1 MRVQACLHSFVVTVL
16 LLAMPA
22 PADAD
27 IDGRREAEIKTP
39 GTALETDAAARARS
53 ALAGFDEVV
62 EKAIA
67 DMNVPGLAIAVVAG
81 GEVVY
86 AEGFGYRDVEAKLPM
101 TPDTLF
107 AIGSTT
113 KAMTATVLGMLA
125 DEGKMEWDAPLQTY
139 LPGFRLS
146 DPMTTARITPRD
158 LVTHR
163 SGLPRHDRLWYNNN
177 EPTRAEMIA
186 RLAHLELTE
195 DLRVKFQ
202 YNNLM
207 FMTAGYLAGTL
218 NGTTWEEAVDERLFT
233 PLGMERSNFSVEV
246 SQKDDNFSL
255 PYRENDD
262 DEIEE
267 IPFRNIDL
275 VGPAGSVNSTVNE
288 MSRWLL
294 FNLGGGT
301 VGDRQLVNAAT
312 LTEIHS
318 PQMTTGATPDRADI
332 SVATYGMG
340 WMIDTYRGHRRIH
353 HGGGIDGF
361 ITSVMFFPDDGL
373 GLVAFNNR
381 GSGLPSL
388 VNQHATDRVLGLDE
402 EDWIGEALENRKK
415 GKAEQDKAEE
425 KKEATRIEDTSPSH
439 PLADYAGRYTD
450 PGYGTLEVRQ
460 VGESLEFEING
471 ITTPLEHWHYDV
483 WNGVEID
490 ADPTFADQKLL
501 FRTNVDGLIS
511 AVETQLEPRA
521 GAIVFEKG
529 TDPRLFDP
537 EYLERFVGT
546 YETAT
551 GTKITIAISGNALT
565 ASIPGQPTF
574 TLEPALTG
582 RFALKEVRVV
592 SIGFEVDDAGVV
604 TKALLY
610 QPSGVFEAPRVEE

>member
-1 MRVQACLHSFVVTVL
+1 MRVQARIYCFALFALFLGV
-16 LLAMPA
+16 PA
-22 PADAD
+22 PAD
-27 IDGRREAEIKTP
+27 
-39 GTALETDAAARARS
+39 TDAAANARA

-86 AEGFGYRDVEAKLPM
+86 AEGFGYRDVDEKLPM

-139 LPGFRLS
+139 LPSFRLS

-163 SGLPRHDRLWYNNN
+163 SGLPRHDLLWYNNN
-177 EPTRAEMIA
+177 EPTRPEMIA
-186 RLAHLELTE
+186 RFAYLELTA

-233 PLGMERSNFSVEV
+233 PLGMERSNFSVTD
-246 SQKDDNFSL
+246 SQKDDNFSQ

-275 VGPAGSVNSTVNE
+275 VAPAGAVNSTVNE

-294 FNLGGGT
+294 FNLDGGK
-301 VGDRQLVNAAT
+301 VGDRELIQAAT

-318 PQMTTGATPDRADI
+318 PQMTTGATPDRADV

-361 ITSVMFFPDDGL
+361 ITSVMFFPDDDL

-381 GSGLPSL
+381 GSGLPLL
-388 VNQHATDRVLGLDE
+388 VNQHAADRIFGLEE

-415 GKAEQDKAEE
+415 GKEEQDKAEE
-425 KKEATRIEDTSPSH
+425 KKEATRIEGTSPSH
-439 PLADYAGRYTD
+439 PLADYAGSYAD
-450 PGYGTLEVRQ
+450 PGYGALEVRL
-460 VGESLEFEING
+460 VGEGLEFDIND

-483 WNGVEID
+483 WNGGEND
-490 ADPTFADQKLL
+490 DDPTFTDQKLL

-521 GAIVFEKG
+521 EPIVFEKG
-529 TDPRLFDP
+529 TDPRLLDP
-537 EYLERFVGT
+537 DYLERFVGT

-551 GTKITIAISGNALT
+551 GTKITIAISGDALT
-565 ASIPGQPTF
+565 ASIPGQPTY

-582 RFALKEVRVV
+582 RFVLKEVRVV
-592 SIGFEVDDAGVV
+592 SIGFEVDDSGVV
-604 TKALLY
+604 TKAVLH
-610 QPSGVFEAPRVEE
+610 QPGGVFDAPRVEE

>member
-1 MRVQACLHSFVVTVL
+1 MRVQARLFVFILTVFL
-16 LLAMPA
+16 LGMPT
-22 PADAD
+22 PADV
-27 IDGRREAEIKTP
+27 
-39 GTALETDAAARARS
+39 ETDAAAEART
-53 ALAGFDEVV
+53 ALAGFDKVV

-86 AEGFGYRDVEAKLPM
+86 AEGFGYRDVDEKLPM

-139 LPGFRLS
+139 LPSFRLS

-163 SGLPRHDRLWYNNN
+163 SGLPRHDLLWYNNS

-186 RLAHLELTE
+186 RLAYLELTE

-207 FMTAGYLAGTL
+207 FMTAGYLAGKL

-233 PLGMERSNFSVEV
+233 PLGMARSNFSVED
-246 SQKDDNFSL
+246 SQKDDNFSQ

-275 VGPAGSVNSTVNE
+275 IGPAGSVNSTVNE

-294 FNLGGGT
+294 FNLGGGK
-301 VGDRQLVNAAT
+301 VGDRELLNPAT

-318 PQMTTGATPDRADI
+318 PHMTTGGTPDRADV

-340 WMIDTYRGHRRIH
+340 WMIDTYRGHRRIR

-361 ITSVMFFPDDGL
+361 ITSVMFFPDDDL

-381 GSGLPSL
+381 GSGLPLL
-388 VNQHATDRVLGLDE
+388 VNQHAADRVLGLDE

-415 GKAEQDKAEE
+415 GKEVQDEAEE
-425 KKEATRIEDTSPSH
+425 KKEATRIEGTSPSH

-471 ITTPLEHWHYDV
+471 ITTPLDHWHYDV
-483 WNGVEID
+483 WNGVESD
-490 ADPTFADQKLL
+490 VDPTFTDQKIL

-511 AVETQLEPRA
+511 AVESQLEARA
-521 GAIVFEKG
+521 EPIVFEKG

-537 EYLERFVGT
+537 EYLKRFVGT

-551 GTKITIAISGNALT
+551 GTKITISISGDALT
-565 ASIPGQPTF
+565 ASVPGQPNY

-582 RFALKEVRVV
+582 RFVLKEARVV

-604 TKALLY
+604 TKAVLY
-610 QPSGVFEAPRVEE
+610 QPSGVFDAPRVEE